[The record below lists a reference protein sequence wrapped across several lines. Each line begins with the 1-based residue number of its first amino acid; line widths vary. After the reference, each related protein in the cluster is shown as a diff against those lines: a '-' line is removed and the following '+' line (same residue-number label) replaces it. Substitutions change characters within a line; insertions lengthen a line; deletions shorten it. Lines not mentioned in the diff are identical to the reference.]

1 MKNNKAFMKT
11 DRHTIN
17 TLEELE
23 IRKEELR
30 TEIQRKGEVVAGL
43 WEDLFTEK
51 KASTRGEMIT
61 SIVSKSITAFDAF
74 MLARKLVKQ
83 YGHLFGRKKR

>member
-1 MKNNKAFMKT
+1 MKT

-17 TLEELE
+17 SLEELE
-23 IRKEELR
+23 IRKEELQ

-43 WEDLFTEK
+43 WENLFTEK
-51 KASTRGEMIT
+51 KTNTRGEMIA

-74 MLARKLVKQ
+74 ILARKLVTIRQ
-83 YGHLFGRKKR
+83 HLRKKKR